1 MRKGKLV
8 QAKSNMARSK
18 NRISYLLAVYS
29 NRKATPAEEEE
40 LFEWAKKGNEQPFKK
55 HIEKLLSDYNSNELV
70 PAVEWETMYERI
82 MEEKDSY
89 DVLPKARKMTW
100 VRSAAA
106 AIVLVLLGTGYYY
119 IAAHKQPQKV
129 SVFQQTKTMD
139 IAPPNSVN
147 AVLTLSNGEKIILD
161 STGNGVV
168 AMEGNVNVVKMP
180 NGELAYKGSS
190 ENIQYNT
197 LSNPRGSKVIS
208 LVLADGSKVWLNAA
222 STLKYPTA
230 FVGNER
236 KVEVSG
242 EAYFEVSHNA
252 AMPFIVDKGE
262 TSVRVLGTHF
272 NVNAYDDESSV
283 NVTLLE
289 GSVKVVKGNED
300 ILISPGQ
307 QAEVFNNIVPS
318 NPIEVH
324 TADVDETMAWK
335 NGLFSYKGADIE
347 TIMRQVSRWY
357 NVDVVIEKP
366 VKEKFYAQVSRNTDV
381 SNLLK
386 MLEATKA
393 VHFKI
398 EGKMI
403 TVMP

>member
-1 MRKGKLV
+1 
-8 QAKSNMARSK
+8 
-18 NRISYLLAVYS
+18 
-29 NRKATPAEEEE
+29 
-40 LFEWAKKGNEQPFKK
+40 
-55 HIEKLLSDYNSNELV
+55 
-70 PAVEWETMYERI
+70 
-82 MEEKDSY
+82 
-89 DVLPKARKMTW
+89 
-100 VRSAAA
+100 
-106 AIVLVLLGTGYYY
+106 
-119 IAAHKQPQKV
+119 
-129 SVFQQTKTMD
+129 
-139 IAPPNSVN
+139 
-147 AVLTLSNGEKIILD
+147 
-161 STGNGVV
+161 
-168 AMEGNVNVVKMP
+168 MEGNVNVVKMP

-190 ENIQYNT
+190 ENIEYNT